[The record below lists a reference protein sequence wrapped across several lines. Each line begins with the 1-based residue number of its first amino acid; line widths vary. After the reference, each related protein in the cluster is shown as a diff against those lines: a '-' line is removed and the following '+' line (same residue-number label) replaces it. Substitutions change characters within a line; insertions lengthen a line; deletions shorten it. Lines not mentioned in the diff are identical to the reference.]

1 MSTYGRLFEPIL
13 REKLARPFVHVLFG
27 GRQTG
32 KSTLVRGL
40 LPKGALIIDFSDPKE
55 RWRFSE
61 NVGLFVDI
69 CNALPAGRESEWV
82 FVDEAQ
88 TVPSV
93 FDSIQSLY
101 DRDKTRFRF
110 VLCGSSARRL
120 RSQSANL
127 LPGRSM
133 RYLLHPLVSREYEPA
148 ERAQGFSA
156 KASPFSWENTLSQ
169 PPRFPRRSLEDRLV
183 FGDLPGVAVLN
194 SEADK
199 ADLLETYAAAYLEE
213 EIRRETIVR
222 EWGAFLRFLRFA
234 ASDAGGIVNFSSI
247 SRETGISSPT
257 VKSYYQLLEDMFVG
271 FSVPAYSGSPR
282 KSALSSPRFFFFDNG
297 VRNAAL
303 GLPLAEGLV
312 RSEPGRLFE
321 HWAGCQLWRNLSYS
335 KGGRLE
341 YYRTSDGAEVDFI
354 VREGENIIPIE
365 VKWTENPSRKD
376 ARHLKAFMADQPER
390 CGRGFIVSRCPY
402 VLDLGDSVTAI
413 PWWYL

>member
-1 MSTYGRLFEPIL
+1 MGTYGRLFEPIL

-40 LPKGALIIDFSDPKE
+40 LPEGALIIDFSDPKE
-55 RWRFSE
+55 RRRFSE

-133 RYLLHPLVSREYEPA
+133 RYLLHPLVSREYEPV
-148 ERAQGFSA
+148 ERTQGFSA
-156 KASPFSWENTLSQ
+156 KASPFSWGNTLSQ
-169 PPRFPRRSLEDRLV
+169 PPRFPCRSLEDRLV

-199 ADLLETYAAAYLEE
+199 ADLFGNLC
-213 EIRRETIVR
+213 RGVSGGGDPSGNRCPRV
-222 EWGAFLRFLRFA
+222 GRF
-234 ASDAGGIVNFSSI
+234 S
-247 SRETGISSPT
+247 
-257 VKSYYQLLEDMFVG
+257 
-271 FSVPAYSGSPR
+271 SVPAVRGLRRGRYCQ
-282 KSALSSPRFFFFDNG
+282 FFFDFAGDGNF
-297 VRNAAL
+297 
-303 GLPLAEGLV
+303 LAHGQV
-312 RSEPGRLFE
+312 I
-321 HWAGCQLWRNLSYS
+321 LSAS
-335 KGGRLE
+335 
-341 YYRTSDGAEVDFI
+341 
-354 VREGENIIPIE
+354 
-365 VKWTENPSRKD
+365 
-376 ARHLKAFMADQPER
+376 
-390 CGRGFIVSRCPY
+390 
-402 VLDLGDSVTAI
+402 
-413 PWWYL
+413 